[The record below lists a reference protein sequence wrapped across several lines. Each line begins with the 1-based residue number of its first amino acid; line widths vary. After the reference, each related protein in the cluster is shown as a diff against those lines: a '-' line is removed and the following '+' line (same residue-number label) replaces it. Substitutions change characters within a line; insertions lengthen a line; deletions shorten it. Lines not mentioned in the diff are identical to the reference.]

1 MSFGLDFLW
10 AVTATV
16 SDFFFFFFYVNQH
29 SKFQQP
35 CLDKLQL
42 VLSEKLQFQ

>member
-16 SDFFFFFFYVNQH
+16 SDFFFFYVNQH